1 MSTRHV
7 VEHALR
13 DYGYSPDVVPQIV
26 NNLLNEHAH
35 DLAERIRTRADEF
48 ARDNDFAM
56 EACVLADEW
65 DRAADTIDPEV
76 TS

>member
-35 DLAERIRTRADEF
+35 E
-48 ARDNDFAM
+48 
-56 EACVLADEW
+56 LADRLEPGYQPESGY
-65 DRAADTIDPEV
+65 DRGHAAALSELRALADISYPEV
-76 TS
+76 KS